1 MLLNYV
7 KNKKLLFSI
16 TVKDCEM
23 QTFTC
28 GKKGGGGKDT
38 SNNGVR
44 LIHHPS
50 GARGEGRDTRDQ
62 KTNKRNAFLRLVR
75 SKEFVTWHRAEVVR
89 RLCRTVTDVNTLV
102 EQAMAPQNLKVEL
115 QAEQGWIDESQ
126 NTVKQ

>member
-1 MLLNYV
+1 MQ
-7 KNKKLLFSI
+7 KQLLFSV
-16 TVKDCEM
+16 TAKNCEL

-62 KTNKRNAFLRLVR
+62 KTNKRNAFLRLVKT
-75 SKEFVTWHRAEVVR
+75 KEFLNWHRVEVAKK
-89 RLCRTVTDVNTLV
+89 LGNTTIDVNAAVDAT
-102 EQAMAPQNLKVEL
+102 MNPQNLLVEIQTKRGWVNESKV
-115 QAEQGWIDESQ
+115 
-126 NTVKQ
+126 TTT